1 MKRNEFFST
10 FGVTAGMLFLAPAIN
25 SCSKSDSVASTDNT
39 NGSNTS
45 GTSGTGGTIDFTLDL
60 STSTYSALN
69 NNGGSIV
76 KNGVIIAKTS
86 SGAYV
91 ALASACTHEGTTL
104 GFDSAG
110 NRFHCPNHGSNF
122 GLDGALQNGPA
133 TSALKK
139 YNTQLTGTM
148 LRIFA

>member
-1 MKRNEFFST
+1 MKRHEFFSA
-10 FGVTAGMLFLAPAIN
+10 FGVTAGMLFMAPVIN
-25 SCSKSDSVASTDNT
+25 SCSKNDTVATDVTPAGSNT
-39 NGSNTS
+39 NGT
-45 GTSGTGGTIDFTLDL
+45 TGAVDFTLDL
-60 STSTYSALN
+60 STSTYSVLN

-91 ALASACTHEGTTL
+91 ALASACTHEGTTI
-104 GFDSAG
+104 GFDSAA

-139 YNTQLTGTM
+139 YNTQLTGTS